1 MVYVLYTKDD
11 EPKLLSLMFLT
22 YCDKIRVNVN
32 FDFWMEGIKMKIKY
46 IIIILSYFANSL
58 YD

>member
-32 FDFWMEGIKMKIKY
+32 FDFWMELK
-46 IIIILSYFANSL
+46 
-58 YD
+58 